1 MTKTIERFSDRVANY
16 IKYRPSY
23 PQVVVDTIISEC
35 QLGKTHTVADIGSG
49 TGIFSKLL
57 LDRDFDVIG
66 VEPNESM
73 RKAAEH
79 QLSYYEKYSSVD
91 GQSECTNIASS
102 SIDLIT
108 AAQAFHWFNR
118 EKTKQEFSRILKPGG
133 YLALIWNQRKVDQP
147 FHKEYDSILRK
158 YATDYNSVNHM
169 NISDEDIAGFFYPGK
184 VATFDFK
191 NSQQFDLIGFLGRMQ
206 SSSYTPKV
214 NTREH
219 ETLMKVAEDLFH
231 RYEASGTIT
240 FEYDTR
246 LYLAQ
251 WVINGAKS

>member
-35 QLGKTHTVADIGSG
+35 HPGKMHTVADIGSG

-57 LDRDFDVIG
+57 LERDFNVIG

-73 RKAAEH
+73 RKTAEH
-79 QLSYYEKYSSVD
+79 QLSDYENFSSVD
-91 GQSECTNIASS
+91 GQSECTNIANS

-108 AAQAFHWFNR
+108 AAQAFHWFDG

-147 FHKEYDSILRK
+147 FQKEYDSILRK

-191 NSQQFDLIGFLGRMQ
+191 NSQQLDLIGFLGRMQ

-219 ETLMKVAEDLFH
+219 ETLMKVAEDLFR
-231 RYEASGTIT
+231 RYAGNGTIT

-251 WVINGAKS
+251 WVGAH